1 MSMNDLKDLFGT
13 DYMYYSNI
21 EGRLQQLD
29 ERVRTMRQEVG
40 KLSPQVLS
48 HVQKYFRIKGIY
60 HSNAI
65 EGNTL
70 SIGETRQVVEVGLT
84 LSGKSLR
91 DQAEA
96 KNLSHAL
103 DRMEEI
109 ASARDIPITLKDI
122 REIHKLI
129 LTDIQDEYAG
139 NYRDGEVKISDSDY
153 EPPKAYEVPHKMAEL
168 GEYVNL
174 VTSIND
180 GRDDLPILTATV
192 AHAWLA
198 RIHPFVDGNGRTS
211 RILMNLIL
219 IRSGY
224 PICIITQEERL
235 RYYDALEESQA
246 GNLTPL
252 TELVYESVV
261 ESQEV
266 WEQAAE
272 DQKREMDRRVQIA
285 ERLEKLVRVRA
296 ENEYEVWFTAMEML
310 KSYFKQF
317 VDDVNEES
325 TFKSV
330 NLKFK
335 DFGILSSEKYLA
347 LREKG
352 TARRTWFFGIE
363 FNSEN
368 RRARYLFYFGYPD
381 YAISQHTSVILI
393 LAKDI
398 ELNYFYIPMHEMTQP
413 NRLDI
418 FQVGFNMKEQ
428 EFVASTAGG
437 MWRGIIE
444 EFAYKF
450 FEQVVERDFGA

>member
-1 MSMNDLKDLFGT
+1 MNELNDLSGT
-13 DYMYYSNI
+13 DYMYFSNI
-21 EGRLQQLD
+21 EERLHELD
-29 ERVRTMRQEVG
+29 HRVRTMRSRIG
-40 KLSPQVLS
+40 RLSRQVHS
-48 HVQKYFRIKGIY
+48 HIEQHFKIKGIY

-65 EGNTL
+65 EGNAL
-70 SIGETRQVVEVGLT
+70 SIGETRKVVEQGLT

-109 ASARDIPITLKDI
+109 ANAKDIPITLKDI
-122 REIHKLI
+122 RELHKLI
-129 LTDIQDEYAG
+129 LTGIQDEFAG
-139 NYRDGEVKISDSDY
+139 NYRDGEVEITGSDY
-153 EPPKAYEVPHKMAEL
+153 QPPKAYEVSQKMAEL
-168 GEYVNL
+168 GDYVQS
-174 VTSIND
+174 VTSTEGDI
-180 GRDDLPILTATV
+180 RELPILTATAV
-192 AHAWLA
+192 HAWLA

-219 IRSGY
+219 IRSGD
-224 PICIITQEERL
+224 PICIVTQEERL

-252 TELVYESVV
+252 IELIYEGVV

-272 DQKREMDRRVQIA
+272 QQMKDKERRVQIA
-285 ERLEKLVRVRA
+285 ARLEKPARVRA
-296 ENEYEVWFTAMEML
+296 ENEYEVWFNAMELL

-317 VDDVNEES
+317 VDDVNETT
-325 TFKSV
+325 TFVSV

-335 DFGILSSEKYLA
+335 DFGILSSEKYVA

-352 TARRTWFFGIE
+352 TAKRTSFFGIE
-363 FNSEN
+363 FNSEK
-368 RRARYLFYFGYPD
+368 RRARYLLYFGYPD
-381 YAISQHTSVILI
+381 YRIKQHTSVVLI
-393 LAKDI
+393 LAKDLA
-398 ELNYFYIPMHEMTQP
+398 LNYFYVPMHELTQS
-413 NRLDI
+413 NHLDI
-418 FQVGFNMKEQ
+418 YQVGFNMKKQ

-437 MWRGIIE
+437 IWTGTVE
-444 EFAYKF
+444 ELAYMF

>member
-1 MSMNDLKDLFGT
+1 MSKLKDLPGT

-21 EGRLQQLD
+21 EERLQDLD
-29 ERVRTMRQEVG
+29 HRVRTMRSQIG
-40 KLSPQVLS
+40 KLSDQAFS
-48 HVQKYFRIKGIY
+48 HVEQHFRIKGIY

-65 EGNTL
+65 EGNAL
-70 SIGETRQVVEVGLT
+70 SIGETRQVVEQGLT

-103 DRMEEI
+103 DRMAEI
-109 ASARDIPITLKDI
+109 ASDRVTPITLKDI

-129 LTDIQDEYAG
+129 LTGIQDEYAG
-139 NYRDGEVKISDSDY
+139 NYRDTEVKISGSDY
-153 EPPKAYEVPHKMAEL
+153 EPPKAYEIPHRMAAL
-168 GEYVNL
+168 GEFVQL
-174 VTSIND
+174 VTSSESVVS
-180 GRDDLPILTATV
+180 DLPILTATA

-219 IRSGY
+219 IRNGY

-252 TELVYESVV
+252 IELIYEGVL

-272 DQKREMDRRVQIA
+272 QQMKDKERREKIA
-285 ERLEKLVRVRA
+285 ARLEKPARVRA
-296 ENEYEVWFTAMEML
+296 ENEYEVWFNAMELL

-317 VDDVNEES
+317 VDDVNETT
-325 TFKSV
+325 TFESV

-335 DFGILSSEKYLA
+335 DFGVLSSEKYVA

-352 TARRTWFFGIE
+352 TARRTWFFGVE
-363 FNSEN
+363 FNSEK
-368 RRARYLFYFGYPD
+368 RRARYLVYFGYPD
-381 YAISQHTSVILI
+381 YRIKQHTSVILI
-393 LAKDI
+393 LAKDLV
-398 ELNYFYIPMHEMTQP
+398 LNYFYVPMHELTQP

-418 FQVGFNMKEQ
+418 YQVGFNMKKQ

-437 MWRGIIE
+437 MWTGTVE
-444 EFAYKF
+444 EFAYMF
-450 FEQVVERDFGA
+450 FEQVIERDFGA

>member
-1 MSMNDLKDLFGT
+1 MNELKDLPGT

-21 EGRLQQLD
+21 ESRLHELDKRVRIIRSQIGRLG
-29 ERVRTMRQEVG
+29 T
-40 KLSPQVLS
+40 QVHS
-48 HVQKYFRIKGIY
+48 HIEQHFKIKGIY

-65 EGNTL
+65 EGNAL
-70 SIGETRQVVEVGLT
+70 SIGETRKVVEQGLT

-109 ASARDIPITLKDI
+109 ASAKDIPITLKDI
-122 REIHKLI
+122 RELHKLI
-129 LTDIQDEYAG
+129 LTDIQDDIAG
-139 NYRDGEVKISDSDY
+139 NYRDGEVEISGSDY
-153 EPPKAYEVPHKMAEL
+153 QPPKAYEVSQKMAEL
-168 GEYVNL
+168 GDYVQT
-174 VTSIND
+174 VTSAEGDI
-180 GRDDLPILTATV
+180 RELPILTATAV
-192 AHAWLA
+192 HAWLA

-224 PICIITQEERL
+224 PICIVTQEERL

-252 TELVYESVV
+252 IELIYEGVV

-272 DQKREMDRRVQIA
+272 QQIKDKERRVQIA
-285 ERLEKLVRVRA
+285 ARLEKPARVRA
-296 ENEYEVWFTAMEML
+296 ENEYEVWFNAMELL

-317 VDDVNEES
+317 VDDVNETT
-325 TFKSV
+325 TFESV

-335 DFGILSSEKYLA
+335 DFGILSSEKYVA

-363 FNSEN
+363 FNSEK
-368 RRARYLFYFGYPD
+368 RRARYLLYFGYPD
-381 YAISQHTSVILI
+381 YKINQHTSVILI
-393 LAKDI
+393 LAKDL
-398 ELNYFYIPMHEMTQP
+398 ELNYFYVPMHELTQP

-418 FQVGFNMKEQ
+418 FQVGFNMKKQ
-428 EFVASTAGG
+428 EFIASTAGG
-437 MWRGIIE
+437 KWTGTVE
-444 EFAYKF
+444 EFAYMF